1 MTLQNGVVAPSHCR
15 RRGIINLEEDI
26 VQNFGLLKPTQENF
40 SLLDGVR
47 GIRLIKYEILP

>member
-1 MTLQNGVVAPSHCR
+1 MALQNGVVAPSHCR